1 MAGIDYRVFADK
13 VRVVLDS
20 LRKGEEDEI
29 WGIEKIKEALDQLD
43 EDRKQ
48 GVIVT
53 DSSTVWPKK

>member
-1 MAGIDYRVFADK
+1 MSGIDYIVFADR
-13 VRVVLDS
+13 VREVLDS
-20 LRKGEEDEI
+20 LRRGEEDEI